1 MLGMKSATS
10 LLQIIVYTTLYF
22 GTWLV
27 TLQIGFLSVI
37 TTDLDKAGCSCR
49 QS

>member
-10 LLQIIVYTTLYF
+10 LLQIVVYTALYF

-27 TLQIGFLSVI
+27 TLQIGFLSVL
-37 TTDLDKAGCSCR
+37 TTDLDKVRCSCW